1 MARPRT
7 PTPPPVRLV
16 PRDTS
21 PKLELNELYREIFL
35 EHRFA
40 AEFRLKLAVAV
51 GVSYGALAIVFA
63 WIHANSP
70 SLAAGVAMLASVVTA
85 LFWAEDRRRRIA
97 GRRANLVGAGIEA
110 LADLPTDLRFFTHIN
125 MRRTLHSHIVDVFCI
140 VMLLG
145 LLSSATYLLWSAG
158 TLP

>member
-1 MARPRT
+1 M
-7 PTPPPVRLV
+7 
-16 PRDTS
+16 
-21 PKLELNELYREIFL
+21 KLELNELYKEIFT

-40 AEFRLKLAVAV
+40 AEFRLKLAIALA
-51 GVSYGALAIVFA
+51 VSYGALAVVFA

-70 SLAAGVAMLASVVTA
+70 ALGAGVAILAMVVTA

-110 LADLPTDLRFFTHIN
+110 LAELPAELRFFTHIN
-125 MRRTLHSHIVDVFCI
+125 MRRTLHSHIVDVFCL

-145 LLSSATYLLWSAG
+145 LVSGAAYLLWSNGA
-158 TLP
+158 LP